1 MLLRSTFA
9 GLLAVARAPE
19 PSPPADNTAIAWRAP
34 ASCPARG
41 ALLRSIETR
50 LGRPLRAGELAIDGV
65 VTAHA
70 SPPRYRLRLRLRA
83 GGPAESRTLTAA
95 TCAALVD
102 ATAVL
107 AVTALKTQAPAGVPA
122 GPEPAPTGPAS
133 AARPARREPAGAGG
147 RTEASAAPAE
157 ASATE
162 TAVEAGVAPSDAP
175 ETGAPTEAA
184 AAPSSATETGAA
196 DAPSAGPE
204 DASVPEVAVVEPE
217 DAPAEGPAPADVPV
231 ATPEGRTAELAADE
245 PPTPRR
251 APGGF
256 LRLQGGPDVGAL
268 PGVITGAVGLAAGLL
283 WPRARLELQGVYLA
297 PRSARTAHGE
307 LEAEL
312 AAAAALGC
320 ARLGRGRL
328 EVPLCGGLELGGM
341 RGRGRGVP
349 EARTATNL
357 WLAVVASAGVAVR
370 LGERWSLGAALQLV
384 TEIVRPGF
392 QLRDPGPEVPLFTP
406 APVTGRL
413 LFGVELRLRDPR

>member
-9 GLLAVARAPE
+9 GLLAVAQAPE

-50 LGRPLRAGELAIDGV
+50 LGRPVGAGELAIDGV

-102 ATAVL
+102 ATALL
-107 AVTALKTQAPAGVPA
+107 AVTALKTHAPEPA
-122 GPEPAPTGPAS
+122 PAPTGPAS
-133 AARPARREPAGAGG
+133 PPRPPRREPAGAGG
-147 RTEASAAPAE
+147 STEVEAGATEAGVEPSGATETGATPPTETGAAPPAE
-157 ASATE
+157 ASATS
-162 TAVEAGVAPSDAP
+162 ASDA
-175 ETGAPTEAA
+175 
-184 AAPSSATETGAA
+184 SSL
-196 DAPSAGPE
+196 GPE
-204 DASVPEVAVVEPE
+204 GASVPEVAVVEPE
-217 DAPAEGPAPADVPV
+217 DVPAEGPTPADVPMS
-231 ATPEGRTAELAADE
+231 APPEGRTSEIVPAES
-245 PPTPRR
+245 PGPRR

-268 PGVITGAVGLAAGLL
+268 PRVITGAVGLAGGLL
-283 WPRARLELQGVYLA
+283 WRRARLELQGVYLA
-297 PRSARTAHGE
+297 PRTAEAIHGE
-307 LEAEL
+307 LRGELQVQL
-312 AAAAALGC
+312 AAASALGC

-328 EVPLCGGLELGGM
+328 EVPLCGGLELGNM
-341 RGRGRGVP
+341 RGRARGLP

-392 QLRDPGPEVPLFTP
+392 QLRDPGREVPLFTP